1 MNAFVLGATGLVG
14 RHLVELLVQSSE
26 YGRIVAPV
34 RRPTGVDSEKLIEVP
49 FNADETNTWD
59 PPEPLD
65 HAFIA
70 FGTTVKK
77 AGGHNAQWEI
87 DVRYPRLYAKRLLA
101 LGVRHISV
109 CSSIGADFE
118 SSNAYSRMKGQLE
131 EDIRMMRFPS
141 FATFRPS
148 VLGGERDDDVRPAE
162 AWAQR
167 MMARLPKRWRTV
179 PAGRVAQAMI
189 TIAREEPTGMTII
202 NSKKIWTISDAA
214 SAALEGD
221 QSTVIS

>member
-14 RHLVELLVQSSE
+14 RHLINQLIDAAAYDVVL
-26 YGRIVAPV
+26 APV
-34 RRPTGVDSEKLIEVP
+34 RRSTGVDSSALIEVAFDAEGAGQWEP
-49 FNADETNTWD
+49 TV
-59 PPEPLD
+59 PLD

-87 DVRYPRLYAKRLLA
+87 DVRYPRLYAQRLKA

-131 EDIRMMRFPS
+131 EDIRMMRFDS

-148 VLGGERDDDVRPAE
+148 VLGGERLNDERLGE
-162 AWAQR
+162 SWAQR
-167 MMARLPKRWRTV
+167 LMTPLPKRWRTI
-179 PAGRVAQAMI
+179 PAERVARAMI
-189 TIAREEPTGMTII
+189 ATAAMEPAGMTII
-202 NSKKIWTISDAA
+202 NSKTIWTISDTPAHGA
-214 SAALEGD
+214 WGR
-221 QSTVIS
+221 